1 MKAAVLHAIRT
12 ALAIE
17 DLQLD
22 TCGTN
27 EVRIQVAASGLCHS
41 DYHLISGDLPM
52 ASASPMPTVLGH
64 EVAGI
69 VREVGAL
76 VRGVKVG
83 DHVVTCLSAYC
94 GHCRQCA
101 IGSSYRCV
109 AKPARGADEKPRLT
123 LRGQPVRQM
132 GGLGGFAEQVL
143 VHENAVALMP
153 REMPLDRA
161 AVLGCAVVTGVGAA
175 VNTARLRPGDSVVV
189 IGCGGIGL
197 NVIQGARLCGAQT
210 IIAVDRVPA
219 KLALARRFGATHA
232 VASDALAVEAVRELS
247 GGGVDHAF
255 EAIGLQATQQLGFA
269 MLGIGGT
276 LTLIGVPAAGS
287 SLSLPGLLPAV
298 LSEKRVQGSMMGSSP
313 FQQDLPRFA
322 RMYLDGRLMLDELIS
337 QRLPLAQINE
347 GFEAML
353 GERSPGASWSST
365 TCCARAL
372 ALLESGGGA
381 PASDRDRQSDE
392 DSRAIH
398 LGLSIASASASVWR
412 R

>member
-1 MKAAVLHAIRT
+1 MKAAVLHAIKT
-12 ALAIE
+12 PLVIE

-22 TCGTN
+22 ACGTT

-52 ASASPMPTVLGH
+52 ASASSVPTVLGH
-64 EVAGI
+64 EIAGI
-69 VREVGAL
+69 VQEVGER

-83 DHVVTCLSAYC
+83 DHVVTCLSVYC

-101 IGSSYRCV
+101 IGSSYRCI

-143 VHENAVALMP
+143 VHENAVAVMP

-175 VNTARLRPGDSVVV
+175 VNTAKVRPGESVVV
-189 IGCGGIGL
+189 IGCGGVGL

-219 KLALARRFGATHA
+219 KLEMARRFGATHT
-232 VASDALAVEAVRELS
+232 VLSDAQAVDAVKSLS
-247 GGGVDHAF
+247 EGGVDHAF

-269 MLGIGGT
+269 MLGVGGT
-276 LTLIGVPAAGS
+276 LTLIGVPPTGS
-287 SLSLPGLLPAV
+287 VLTLPGLLPA
-298 LSEKRVQGSMMGSSP
+298 LLTEKRVQGSMMGSSP

-322 RMYLDGRLMLDELIS
+322 RMYLEGRLMLDELVS
-337 QRLPLAQINE
+337 KRLPLAQINE
-347 GFEAML
+347 GFEVML
-353 GERSPGASWSST
+353 GGEIARSVVVFDDVLRAS
-365 TCCARAL
+365 ARA
-372 ALLESGGGA
+372 A
-381 PASDRDRQSDE
+381 
-392 DSRAIH
+392 
-398 LGLSIASASASVWR
+398 
-412 R
+412 

>member
-1 MKAAVLHAIRT
+1 MKAAVLHAVKT
-12 ALAIE
+12 PLVIE
-17 DLQLD
+17 DLQID
-22 TCGTN
+22 ACGTH

-52 ASASPMPTVLGH
+52 AVANVPTVLGH

-69 VREVGAL
+69 VQEVGER

-83 DHVVTCLSAYC
+83 DRVVTCLSAYC

-109 AKPARGADEKPRLT
+109 AKPARGADERPRLT

-143 VHENAVALMP
+143 VHENAVAVMP

-161 AVLGCAVVTGVGAA
+161 AVLGCAVVTGVGAV
-175 VNTARLRPGDSVVV
+175 VNTARVRPGETVVV

-197 NVIQGARLCGAQT
+197 NVIQGARLSGAQT

-219 KLALARRFGATHA
+219 KLEMARLFGATHTVTSDERA
-232 VASDALAVEAVRELS
+232 VDAVKALSD
-247 GGGVDHAF
+247 GGVDHAF
-255 EAIGLQATQQLGFA
+255 EAIGLQSTQQLGFA
-269 MLGIGGT
+269 MLGIGGM
-276 LTLIGVPAAGS
+276 LTLIGVPAAGAI
-287 SLSLPGLLPAV
+287 LSLPGAPAAV

-322 RMYLDGRLMLDELIS
+322 RMYLDGRLMLDELVS
-337 QRLPLAQINE
+337 KRLPLAQINE

-353 GERSPGASWSST
+353 GGEIARSVVVFDDVLRES
-365 TCCARAL
+365 ARA
-372 ALLESGGGA
+372 A
-381 PASDRDRQSDE
+381 
-392 DSRAIH
+392 
-398 LGLSIASASASVWR
+398 
-412 R
+412 